1 MGSKPLRIGTAVLPL
16 PGSTPPSGPSRS
28 STSSAAK
35 REHYGTRD
43 RMRRGFSEPQGDPN
57 RRRRGYHRGG
67 LRPLRPF
74 VSAPR
79 MGGTEP
85 GRLAPSSL
93 GRHIVADKTRRGG
106 GP

>member
-1 MGSKPLRIGTAVLPL
+1 MGSIPLRIGTAVLP
-16 PGSTPPSGPSRS
+16 GSTPPAGPSRS
-28 STSSAAK
+28 SSSSAAT

-43 RMRRGFSEPQGDPN
+43 RVRRGFSEPQGCPD

-67 LRPLRPF
+67 LSPLRPF

-85 GRLAPSSL
+85 GRLVSSSL
-93 GRHIVADKTRRGG
+93 GGHIGAAWSRWGG
-106 GP
+106 G

>member
-1 MGSKPLRIGTAVLPL
+1 MRKEWISGNLVETRKIGRRWRKRRELAL
-16 PGSTPPSGPSRS
+16 GSTPPAGPSRFS
-28 STSSAAK
+28 ISSAAT

-43 RMRRGFSEPQGDPN
+43 RMRRGFSEPQGCPN

-67 LRPLRPF
+67 LRPVRPF

-93 GRHIVADKTRRGG
+93 
-106 GP
+106 